1 MLVELLLGN
10 SDGSGEI
17 LVGQFRIDDLVAVLS
32 EVGRFDG
39 VWRFRQSEGY
49 SNGFRR

>member
-1 MLVELLLGN
+1 MPVELLL
-10 SDGSGEI
+10 SDLDGLGEI
-17 LVGQFRIDDLVAVLS
+17 FVGQFRIDDLVAVLG
-32 EVGRFDG
+32 EEGRFDG

>member
-1 MLVELLLGN
+1 MLVELLLGDP
-10 SDGSGEI
+10 DGLGEI
-17 LVGQFRIDDLVAVLS
+17 LVGKFRIDDLVAVLRQ
-32 EVGRFDG
+32 EGRFDG

>member
-1 MLVELLLGN
+1 MPVELRLGDF
-10 SDGSGEI
+10 DGESEI
-17 LVGQFRIDDLVAVLS
+17 LVGQLRVDGLMAVLG
-32 EVGRFDG
+32 EEGRFDG